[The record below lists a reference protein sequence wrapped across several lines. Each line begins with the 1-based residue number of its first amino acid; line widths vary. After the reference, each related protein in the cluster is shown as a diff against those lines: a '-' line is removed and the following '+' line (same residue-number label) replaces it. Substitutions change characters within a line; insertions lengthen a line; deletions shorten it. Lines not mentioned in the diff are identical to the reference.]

1 MKNSLKKIFHFFFRI
16 IFAKLLMPKPHTKI
30 RKILLSGYT
39 GLGHFILKSVLI
51 QKIEEL
57 YPGVKIYIITGN
69 SFGNEFV
76 LDNYPTFIL
85 KQESGT
91 LKKNIFFLKLRREKF
106 DAVIMPIDAAP
117 PFLIRGSILA
127 GIPVRVGH
135 IFNDEYIP
143 DYYYTIKVPVKL
155 RKIRSE
161 LDINY
166 DLLAALSN
174 RRIIRDYKPFVN
186 MHLNGNALPKFGL
199 QSGKYVCLQ
208 IGSSNGMVTT
218 KRWLEE
224 NFKSLIE
231 RLAKDFPGYKIVTIG
246 DTGDSEVVNNV
257 CRNISSVNFL
267 NLAGKTTLNEVK
279 SLISNSKLLICHD
292 SGLLHLGNALKK
304 NTIAIYGPSDPDIYA
319 VNLSTCHIIRK
330 RISCS
335 PCQGLFPGKF
345 SFLTEEESAKLC
357 PFPECMKA
365 VTVDSVYHK
374 CVELLNVNQL
384 VV

>member
-1 MKNSLKKIFHFFFRI
+1 MKNKLKKIFHFFFRI
-16 IFAKLLMPKPHTKI
+16 IFSNLLMHKPHKKI

-39 GLGHFILKSVLI
+39 GLGHFILKSVLV

-57 YPGVKIYIITGN
+57 YPDVKVYIITGN

-85 KQESGT
+85 KRESSP
-91 LKKNIFFLKLRREKF
+91 LKKIIFFLKLRREKL
-106 DAVIMPIDAAP
+106 DVVIMPVDAAP
-117 PFLIRGSILA
+117 AFLIRGSILA

-135 IFNDEYIP
+135 IFNEEYLP
-143 DYYYTIKVPVKL
+143 DYYYTIRVPVKL

-166 DLLAALSN
+166 DLLNALSDK
-174 RRIIRDYKPFVN
+174 RITRDYEPFVN
-186 MHLNGNALPKFGL
+186 MHYNDSALQKFGL
-199 QSGKYVCLQ
+199 QRWKYVCIQ

-231 RLAKDFPGYKIVTIG
+231 KLVKDFSRLKTITIG
-246 DTGDSEVVNNV
+246 DAGDAKVVNDV
-257 CRNISSVNFL
+257 CGNISSENFL
-267 NLAGKTTLNEVK
+267 NLAGKTTFNEVK
-279 SLISNSKLLICHD
+279 SLIANCMLLICHD

-330 RISCS
+330 KISCS
-335 PCQGLFPGKF
+335 PCQGLFPGRF

-357 PFPECMKA
+357 PIPECMKS
-365 VTVDSVYHK
+365 VTVDSVYSK
-374 CVELLNVNQL
+374 CVELLNSNHN
-384 VV
+384 